1 MFVVHIQ
8 TCLILRSEITQQP
21 SWPISTYWYHCFLG
35 ALPAIPSP
43 TITFIKRYFFPA
55 QINTANGQQHS
66 QASNHPPVQL
76 FSMEDSKKL
85 PIAIALILRMQDL
98 VEKSSPWRIPQTSWL
113 HLLHLIHLIHLNL
126 IVNLFRLINLI
137 HLTHLVGTVD
147 FDHLDPKA
155 TFLSNA
161 HPRLLNS
168 SWLSYKEKFKRFFVW
183 KIILQGALKR
193 QGNMTR
199 YIILYEKLHKS
210 NHWTQKVTIHYNN
223 SSISLNVLLNCCQ
236 ECSVLHFSVV

>member
-1 MFVVHIQ
+1 
-8 TCLILRSEITQQP
+8 
-21 SWPISTYWYHCFLG
+21 
-35 ALPAIPSP
+35 
-43 TITFIKRYFFPA
+43 
-55 QINTANGQQHS
+55 
-66 QASNHPPVQL
+66 
-76 FSMEDSKKL
+76 
-85 PIAIALILRMQDL
+85 MQDL

-113 HLLHLIHLIHLNL
+113 HLLHLIHLIHLNR
-126 IVNLFRLINLI
+126 IVHLFRLINLI

-236 ECSVLHFSVV
+236 TLIFMDSIQTTIFKI

>member
-8 TCLILRSEITQQP
+8 TCLILRSEITQIKP

-85 PIAIALILRMQDL
+85 SIAIALILRMQDL

-113 HLLHLIHLIHLNL
+113 HLLHLIHLIHLILLGDLNVHVFYSRCHQVGLLNIHKHDSNL
-126 IVNLFRLINLI
+126 HPPCTNTKIIFILTIQILNL
-137 HLTHLVGTVD
+137 D
-147 FDHLDPKA
+147 FSVPSVLA
-155 TFLSNA
+155 FGTFLLGDQLA
-161 HPRLLNS
+161 
-168 SWLSYKEKFKRFFVW
+168 
-183 KIILQGALKR
+183 
-193 QGNMTR
+193 
-199 YIILYEKLHKS
+199 
-210 NHWTQKVTIHYNN
+210 
-223 SSISLNVLLNCCQ
+223 
-236 ECSVLHFSVV
+236 

>member
-1 MFVVHIQ
+1 MKEKYSLNFYVCGSYPGLFNLEIWNHP
-8 TCLILRSEITQQP
+8 TAELANFYLLISLLPGCSSSHSFTYNSIYKEIFF
-21 SWPISTYWYHCFLG
+21 SSTD
-35 ALPAIPSP
+35 
-43 TITFIKRYFFPA
+43 
-55 QINTANGQQHS
+55 QHS

-113 HLLHLIHLIHLNL
+113 HLLHLIHLIHLNR
-126 IVNLFRLINLI
+126 IVHLFRLINLI

-193 QGNMTR
+193 QGNMTSSFCMR
-199 YIILYEKLHKS
+199 NCTKVIIEPKK
-210 NHWTQKVTIHYNN
+210 WPFTTTIH
-223 SSISLNVLLNCCQ
+223 Q
-236 ECSVLHFSVV
+236 FP

>member
-8 TCLILRSEITQQP
+8 ACLILRSEITQQP
-21 SWPISTYWYHCFLG
+21 SWPITTYWYQYFLDS
-35 ALPAIPSP
+35 LPAIPSP
-43 TITFIKRYFFPA
+43 TITFIKRDLF
-55 QINTANGQQHS
+55 QHRLTNQHS
-66 QASNHPPVQL
+66 QRPTTQPSIKPSTCSIIL
-76 FSMEDSKKL
+76 YGRLKEL

-113 HLLHLIHLIHLNL
+113 HLLHLIHLIHLNR
-126 IVNLFRLINLI
+126 IVHLFRLINLI

-168 SWLSYKEKFKRFFVW
+168 SWLSYKEKLKRFCVW

-193 QGNMTR
+193 QGNMTSSFCMR
-199 YIILYEKLHKS
+199 NCTKVIIEPKIWLF
-210 NHWTQKVTIHYNN
+210 TTTIDK
-223 SSISLNVLLNCCQ
+223 
-236 ECSVLHFSVV
+236 FP

>member
-1 MFVVHIQ
+1 MKEKYSLNFYVRGSYPDLFNLEIWNHSNQ
-8 TCLILRSEITQQP
+8 AELADFYLLISLFPGCSSSHSFTYNYIYKERS
-21 SWPISTYWYHCFLG
+21 
-35 ALPAIPSP
+35 
-43 TITFIKRYFFPA
+43 FPA
-55 QINTANGQQHS
+55 QIDQSTQPSIKPSTCSIILYGR
-66 QASNHPPVQL
+66 L
-76 FSMEDSKKL
+76 KEL

-113 HLLHLIHLIHLNL
+113 HLLHLIHLIHLNR
-126 IVNLFRLINLI
+126 IVHLFRLINLI

-168 SWLSYKEKFKRFFVW
+168 SWLSYKEKLKRFFIW

-193 QGNMTR
+193 
-199 YIILYEKLHKS
+199 
-210 NHWTQKVTIHYNN
+210 
-223 SSISLNVLLNCCQ
+223 
-236 ECSVLHFSVV
+236 

>member
-1 MFVVHIQ
+1 MKKKYSLNFYVCGSYPGLFNLEIWNHP
-8 TCLILRSEITQQP
+8 TAELADFYLLISLFPGCSSSHSFTYNSIYKERFFS
-21 SWPISTYWYHCFLG
+21 STD
-35 ALPAIPSP
+35 
-43 TITFIKRYFFPA
+43 
-55 QINTANGQQHS
+55 QHS
-66 QASNHPPVQL
+66 QRPTTQPSIKPSTCSIIPYGRL
-76 FSMEDSKKL
+76 KEL

-113 HLLHLIHLIHLNL
+113 HLLHLIHLIHLNR
-126 IVNLFRLINLI
+126 IVHLFRLINLI
-137 HLTHLVGTVD
+137 HLTHLAGTVD

-161 HPRLLNS
+161 HPRLSNS
-168 SWLSYKEKFKRFFVW
+168 SWLSYKEKLKRLFIW

-210 NHWTQKVTIHYNN
+210 NHWTQKVTIFHNN
-223 SSISLNVLLNCCQ
+223 WSISLNVLLNCRQ
-236 ECSVLHFSVV
+236 